1 MVLNGTKES
10 QGGAFDMIR
19 LSDVEKHPVIG
30 AYIKQADANLAAMGF
45 TEHGRRHIGLVSSIA
60 HNILQ
65 RLGYEERLADLA
77 AIAGYL
83 HDIGNCIG
91 RVNHGAASAFLV
103 EPILREMGMLPGE
116 VALILSAVGN
126 HEEEVGEPVNEVAA
140 ALILADKSDVH
151 RTRVRNPELPSFD
164 IHDRVNFAVIKSF
177 LDVNEDE
184 RLITLRI
191 TIETKDTSIMEYF
204 EIFLE
209 RMLMCRR
216 AATYLGCEFKLKIN
230 EALLL

>member
-1 MVLNGTKES
+1 MAVT
-10 QGGAFDMIR
+10 
-19 LSDVEKHPVIG
+19 LSDVQKHPSIQ

-60 HNILQ
+60 HNILE
-65 RLGYEERLADLA
+65 RLGYDERMAELAS
-77 AIAGYL
+77 IAGYV
-83 HDIGNCIG
+83 HDLGNCVA
-91 RVNHGAASAFLV
+91 RVNHGAASALLV
-103 EPILREMGMLPGE
+103 EPFLRELGMPPEE

-151 RTRVRNPELPSFD
+151 RTRVRNPDLPSFD
-164 IHDRVNFAVIKSF
+164 IHDRVNYAVIKSF
-177 LDVNEDE
+177 LDVNEEE

-191 TIETKDTSIMEYF
+191 TIETANTSIIEYF

>member
-1 MVLNGTKES
+1 MAVT
-10 QGGAFDMIR
+10 
-19 LSDVEKHPVIG
+19 LSDVQKHPSIQ

-60 HNILQ
+60 HNILE
-65 RLGYEERLADLA
+65 RLGYDERMAELAS
-77 AIAGYL
+77 IAGYV
-83 HDIGNCIG
+83 HDLGNCVA
-91 RVNHGAASAFLV
+91 RVNHGAASALLV
-103 EPILREMGMLPGE
+103 EPFLRELGMPPEE

-151 RTRVRNPELPSFD
+151 RTRVRNPDLPSFD
-164 IHDRVNFAVIKSF
+164 IHDRVNYAVIKSF
-177 LDVNEDE
+177 LDVDEEE

-191 TIETKDTSIMEYF
+191 TIETANTSIIEYF